1 MSAEPTDVV
10 IVGAGILGLANA
22 WAASRQGR
30 TVRVIE
36 KSPFA
41 QGASIRNFGMV
52 WPVGQPADRVDLALA
67 SRDRW
72 LELVQAGAVEGTRCG
87 SIHLATDDLEATVM
101 REFAASELGARL
113 GATVIDGDEAR
124 DRSPAVADSVVA
136 GLWSD
141 AEVGIDSPVAVA
153 SLTRWLEAEHD
164 VDFVFGTA
172 AARVEPGLVL
182 TADGTEHRAE
192 IVMGC
197 IGAEPGGPFGEVLL
211 DPGVKRTKLQML
223 ETVPQP
229 DGWRLGPHLASGLTL
244 RHYDSFR
251 VCPSLA
257 ELASRIATQTPEL
270 DRWGIHV
277 MASQRIDGAVVLGD
291 SHVYGDEI
299 DCFDVAEV
307 DDLIVRELRRIIDL
321 PDWTIRRRWHGVYAK
336 HFEDPVVV
344 RETMPG
350 CHAMV
355 APGGAG
361 MTLSFGLADRFWDE
375 QR

>member
-1 MSAEPTDVV
+1 MPAEPTDVV

-30 TVRVIE
+30 AVRVLE

-52 WPVGQPADRVDLALA
+52 WPIGQPADRLDLALA

-72 LELVQAGAVEGTRCG
+72 LELVQGGVVAGSHCG
-87 SIHLATDDLEATVM
+87 SIHLAVDELEATVM
-101 REFAASELGARL
+101 REFAGSDLGRRL

-124 DRSPAVADSVVA
+124 NRSPAASDAVVA

-141 AEVGIDSPVAVA
+141 AEVGVDAPAAVA
-153 SLTRWLEAEHD
+153 SLTRWLAAEHG
-164 VDFVFGTA
+164 VDFRFGTG
-172 AARVEPGLVL
+172 AARVEPGLVR

-192 IVMGC
+192 TIVGC
-197 IGAEPGGPFGEVLL
+197 IGSELGGPFGEVLL
-211 DPGVKRTKLQML
+211 EPGVKRTKLQML
-223 ETVPQP
+223 ETVPP
-229 DGWRLGPHLASGLTL
+229 PGGWRLGPHVASGLTL

-257 ELASRIATQTPEL
+257 ELAARIARDTPEL

-299 DCFDVAEV
+299 DCFDSVEV
-307 DDLIVRELRRIIDL
+307 EELILRELRRIIDL

-336 HFEDPVVV
+336 HSERPALI

-361 MTLSFGLADRFWDE
+361 MTLSFGLADRFWE
-375 QR
+375 ERR